1 MNGLMQMLSKWKK
14 ILPRR
19 KRRSDGKEKVQLS
32 AEARDD
38 RSPLRLQQRNS
49 EMREAQEELL
59 KVHGIV
65 AYREADLAEAQGLLT
80 AVEKETAALAAGK
93 TLNDFYNEIKEMK
106 KENYQLEEQLA
117 RYEDAILRII
127 AENEAELKV
136 EREQSQ
142 RLEAQLEVLQQG
154 QQKPKNKSWQRRL
167 CGGKTRNQSEKLS
180 TVTEARGAKNK
191 LQQVECELR
200 EARTDLEQAF
210 SDIKDREAEVAET
223 RQLLWAARKERARL
237 AGGTRVDQFWIIK
250 QKTEEENR
258 QLKEQLARP
267 NGTADRLRFDYHMEI
282 KKERQRKQE
291 LEVQLEDLQQ
301 RQQKSNTKSWLQRL
315 GW

>member
-1 MNGLMQMLSKWKK
+1 MNSLLQTLWKK
-14 ILPRR
+14 LLPRR
-19 KRRSDGKEKVQLS
+19 KRRSDGKEKLRLS
-32 AEARDD
+32 AEAGDV

-49 EMREAQEELL
+49 ELREAREDLL
-59 KVHGIV
+59 QVRSIV
-65 AYREADLAEAQGLLT
+65 ANCEAQLTEEQRLLS
-80 AVEKETAALAAGK
+80 AVEKEKAALAGG
-93 TLNDFYNEIKEMK
+93 TRLNDFYIEMKEMK
-106 KENYQLEEQLA
+106 EENCQLKEQLA
-117 RYEDAILRII
+117 TVEDATLQLIVD
-127 AENEAELKV
+127 NESELED
-136 EREQSQ
+136 EREERQ

-258 QLKEQLARP
+258 QLKEQLARA
-267 NGTADRLRFDYHMEI
+267 NGTVPRLRFDYHMEI
-282 KKERQRKQE
+282 KKERQRRQQ